1 MNRILFLLLS
11 MSSLLFTTGCC
22 ENHLKLRVYDLSC
35 ENLTD
40 PLGIGSSN
48 PRLSWKF
55 ETSADG
61 ESLSAYQILAASSPD
76 LLTENKADLW
86 NSGKTESPESILISW
101 NGEELPSG
109 SVCYW
114 KVRIWDNS
122 GRRSGWSETAYFTT
136 GLLENSEWKGDY
148 IGISDSSE
156 FCVSPLLKRDFT
168 IDKLSGSY
176 YLHVNSLG
184 YHEVWINGAKVG
196 EYVLSPAVSQFNK
209 RSLALT
215 YDITDLLRKGSNELI
230 LWIGQG
236 WYSKGLPGVQ
246 WTGPLVRAQLEKING
261 RDRELV
267 LVTDSEWTARASGYS
282 TIGTWRPHQF
292 GGELVEG
299 AMLTDYP
306 GEGNRPWIPVSTVP
320 LTEVKV
326 SPQMTEANRIMD
338 TVRAVSIGRINDST
352 WLADMGTTLTG
363 WLRINFSSLKPGQKI
378 EIRYSDHLDKYGK
391 TVNQGQIDRYIAAG
405 TAREQFMNKFNYH
418 GFRYAMITGLTKA
431 PAIEDITAFLI
442 HTGYTKASTFECSDE
457 DLNSIYNMINYTLRC
472 LSLGGYL
479 VDCPQ
484 IERLGYGGDGNAST
498 ITAQSMFNLAPLYSN
513 WLQAWEDC
521 IRDDG
526 SMPHTAPNPYSAGGG
541 PYWCGF
547 IITASWNSYLNY
559 GDEEFLKRYYPAMQ
573 RWLGYAEKYSPEGL
587 LEGWPETEY
596 RSWYLGDW
604 AVPEGINQT
613 DPESIGLVNNCFMT
627 VCYETMKRIA
637 TVLGR
642 DEDSRKY
649 AEREM
654 ELLSL
659 INQRFYNNKNR
670 IYGSGSQIDL
680 AYPLLAGI
688 VPDSLVSAVR
698 QKLID
703 FTMNERGGH
712 FACGLVGIP
721 VITEWATLSHEA
733 ELMYSMLKKRDYPGY
748 LYMTDNGATTTWEH
762 WNGARSRIHNCYNGI
777 GSWFIQ
783 ALGGIR
789 PDPSHPGYRKFII
802 DPQVPDGVNWAN
814 TSKETPYGTVVL
826 NWKIENGSM
835 QLDLKVPAGSN
846 AILRIP
852 RDCESWSVNGVD
864 YSAASSETELD
875 NGSYIIVFKLY
886 RQSI

>member
-1 MNRILFLLLS
+1 
-11 MSSLLFTTGCC
+11 
-22 ENHLKLRVYDLSC
+22 
-35 ENLTD
+35 
-40 PLGIGSSN
+40 
-48 PRLSWKF
+48 
-55 ETSADG
+55 
-61 ESLSAYQILAASSPD
+61 
-76 LLTENKADLW
+76 
-86 NSGKTESPESILISW
+86 
-101 NGEELPSG
+101 
-109 SVCYW
+109 
-114 KVRIWDNS
+114 
-122 GRRSGWSETAYFTT
+122 
-136 GLLENSEWKGDY
+136 
-148 IGISDSSE
+148 
-156 FCVSPLLKRDFT
+156 
-168 IDKLSGSY
+168 
-176 YLHVNSLG
+176 
-184 YHEVWINGAKVG
+184 
-196 EYVLSPAVSQFNK
+196 
-209 RSLALT
+209 
-215 YDITDLLRKGSNELI
+215 
-230 LWIGQG
+230 
-236 WYSKGLPGVQ
+236 
-246 WTGPLVRAQLEKING
+246 
-261 RDRELV
+261 
-267 LVTDSEWTARASGYS
+267 
-282 TIGTWRPHQF
+282 
-292 GGELVEG
+292 
-299 AMLTDYP
+299 
-306 GEGNRPWIPVSTVP
+306 
-320 LTEVKV
+320 
-326 SPQMTEANRIMD
+326 
-338 TVRAVSIGRINDST
+338 
-352 WLADMGTTLTG
+352 
-363 WLRINFSSLKPGQKI
+363 
-378 EIRYSDHLDKYGK
+378 
-391 TVNQGQIDRYIAAG
+391 
-405 TAREQFMNKFNYH
+405 
-418 GFRYAMITGLTKA
+418 
-431 PAIEDITAFLI
+431 
-442 HTGYTKASTFECSDE
+442 
-457 DLNSIYNMINYTLRC
+457 
-472 LSLGGYL
+472 
-479 VDCPQ
+479 
-484 IERLGYGGDGNAST
+484 
-498 ITAQSMFNLAPLYSN
+498 MFNLAPLYSN

-559 GDEEFLKRYYPAMQ
+559 GDEEFLKIYYPAMQ

-721 VITEWATLSHEA
+721 VITEWATLNHEA

-826 NWKIENGSM
+826 NWKIENGLM

-864 YSAASSETELD
+864 YSAESSKTELN
-875 NGSYIIVFKLY
+875 NGSYIIVFKLH